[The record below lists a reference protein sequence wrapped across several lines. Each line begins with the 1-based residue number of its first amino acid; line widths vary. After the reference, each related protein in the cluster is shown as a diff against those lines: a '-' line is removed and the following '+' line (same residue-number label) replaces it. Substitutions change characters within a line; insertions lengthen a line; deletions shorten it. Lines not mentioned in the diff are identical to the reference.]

1 MAGLEMSD
9 PTLSQ
14 GGGLEQA
21 GIGAVKTA
29 NMGMEAAAQS
39 ESERNMY
46 NARAEV
52 ANKGAVSKTLAS
64 VGTIAGFAY
73 GGPVGAALG
82 GAAGGII
89 GGLF

>member
-9 PTLSQ
+9 PALSQ
-14 GGGLEQA
+14 GGGLEQM

-29 NMGMEAAAQS
+29 NMGLEAAAQS
-39 ESERNMY
+39 ESERNQY
-46 NARAEV
+46 NAKV
-52 ANKGAVSKTLAS
+52 ISGNQAS
-64 VGTIAGFAY
+64 NAKIGSTIGSIAGACV

-82 GAAGGII
+82 GMAGGMI